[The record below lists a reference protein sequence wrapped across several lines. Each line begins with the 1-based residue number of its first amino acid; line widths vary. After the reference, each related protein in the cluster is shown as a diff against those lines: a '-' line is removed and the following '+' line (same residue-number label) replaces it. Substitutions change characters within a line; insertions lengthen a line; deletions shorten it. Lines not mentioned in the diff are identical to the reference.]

1 MSQKGLP
8 VREAGAIAL
17 TIPLLLIIGVVLFLL
32 VSQGIIKNPLKP
44 SSKEASA
51 PLQTT
56 YQNPFDKSSQ
66 YVNPFSSY
74 QNPFDS
80 LK

>member
-1 MSQKGLP
+1 MGQK
-8 VREAGAIAL
+8 GAIAL
-17 TIPLLLIIGVVLFLL
+17 TIPLLLLIAGVVLFVL

-44 SSKEASA
+44 SSKEASVG
-51 PLQTT
+51 LQTT

-74 QNPFDS
+74 QNPFDQ